1 MFPVAPKDHRNISED
16 NIQIVNKHIIWKV
29 HIEKDRGWTTEKYLK
44 VGNRF
49 PILMLQI
56 LFRWLFAKH

>member
-1 MFPVAPKDHRNISED
+1 MFPEAPKDHRNISED

-29 HIEKDRGWTTEKYLK
+29 HIEKDRGWTIEKYLN

>member
-1 MFPVAPKDHRNISED
+1 MFPEAPKDHRNISED
-16 NIQIVNKHIIWKV
+16 NIQIVNKHIIWKI
-29 HIEKDRGWTTEKYLK
+29 HFEKDRGWTIEQYLK

-56 LFRWLFAKH
+56 LFRWLLAKH